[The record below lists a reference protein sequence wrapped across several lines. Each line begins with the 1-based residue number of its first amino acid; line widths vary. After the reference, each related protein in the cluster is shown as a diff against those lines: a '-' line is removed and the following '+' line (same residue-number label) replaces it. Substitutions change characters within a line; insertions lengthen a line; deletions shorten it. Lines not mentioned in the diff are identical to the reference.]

1 MSTLGKNL
9 LREAFS
15 GEDSFANVE
24 DVARTT
30 QSCDLK
36 EVVERLVEQKLLS
49 VELFRDPSG
58 DSSREIMGIIT
69 QKRARTVLQSLQTLS
84 EQEIETILSTCRV
97 RGTVEDLFNYLDFI
111 MLARTFKVDNLEHD
125 NRQIENLRETIKTSK
140 SKLHSPV
147 RRSRETTRRKRWPCI
162 AIPAKIEAGP
172 LHAEREEGANLQENY
187 QKQRRESRLPRVPE
201 DAEAR
206 R

>member
-15 GEDSFANVE
+15 SEDSFANVE

-140 SKLHSPV
+140 SKL
-147 RRSRETTRRKRWPCI
+147 
-162 AIPAKIEAGP
+162 EA
-172 LHAEREEGANLQENY
+172 LTA
-187 QKQRRESRLPRVPE
+187 
-201 DAEAR
+201 
-206 R
+206 